1 MRLRN
6 SVRALV
12 CGVFVVAWVGLAM
25 GGDFELVRATTDGGG
40 AMHCTGGDFE
50 LSATIGQPDAG
61 VFSGGD
67 YVLTGGFWFS
77 VAPGDGDE
85 DGLVSLLDFDSFE
98 PCLLGPAGGLDTGCA
113 SYDVN
118 GSGHV
123 DLRDYAAFQTAF
135 TGGL

>member
-25 GGDFELVRATTDGGG
+25 GGDFEL
-40 AMHCTGGDFE
+40 
-50 LSATIGQPDAG
+50 SATIGQPDAG

-67 YVLTGGFWFS
+67 YVLTGGFWLS